1 MKREG
6 ECGGL
11 FQVLASGHC
20 RYGALK
26 QTGGYKGRGGRVLF
40 PSSTAQP
47 AIELPQRLR
56 QSDFVLI
63 MFARISAL
71 SAFSVLAL
79 TIATIAAAACPTGQT
94 ALCCLTYANINIRPD
109 I

>member
-1 MKREG
+1 MKRG
-6 ECGGL
+6 GGCGGL
-11 FQVLASGHC
+11 FRVSASDYC
-20 RYGALK
+20 RYGAVK
-26 QTGGYKGRGGRVLF
+26 QTRGYKGKGGRVLS

-56 QSDFVLI
+56 QSDFVLT
-63 MFARISAL
+63 MLARISAL

-94 ALCCLTYANINIRPD
+94 ALCCLTYVNINIRPD